1 MISFYKPNS
10 KNNGTACSFTVN
22 AKDASIWGSLI
33 KQSSWNE
40 VKKIGSFSENQNNPN
55 KSVKVKFSLTEAA
68 GIIDAIERNAEFSAY
83 HTSEKQ
89 ITKIKFSPYIR
100 DEKQVGYSY
109 SVNKEDKQNIENKQ
123 SFLLGL
129 YFNEAR
135 LLKEFLTHSLHSIF
149 KSQEIEMIK
158 KIKNSKPY
166 QESNQS
172 QTNQSQSNQS
182 ESNHQNDD
190 GELW

>member
-10 KNNGTACSFTVN
+10 KNTGTACSFSVN
-22 AKDASIWGSLI
+22 SKDNSVWGSLI

-40 VKKIGSFSENQNNPN
+40 AKKIGSFSENQNNPN

-68 GIIDAIERNAEFSAY
+68 GLLDSLERNTEFSAY

-89 ITKIKFSPYIR
+89 ITKIRLAPYIR
-100 DEKQVGYSY
+100 DEKQVGFSY

-123 SFLLGL
+123 SYLIGF

-135 LLKEFLTHSLHSIF
+135 LLREFLAYSLNSVF
-149 KSQEIEMIK
+149 ETQRIEAIK
-158 KIKNSKPY
+158 KAKNSTKETINSP
-166 QESNQS
+166 QEDS
-172 QTNQSQSNQS
+172 
-182 ESNHQNDD
+182 
-190 GELW
+190 ELW

>member
-10 KNNGTACSFTVN
+10 KNTGTACSFTFN
-22 AKDASIWGSLI
+22 TKDQSVWGSLI

-40 VKKIGSFSENQNNPN
+40 TKKIGSFSENQNNPN
-55 KSVKVKFSLTEAA
+55 KSVKIKFSLTEAA
-68 GIIDAIERNAEFSAY
+68 GIIDSIERNVEFSAY

-89 ITKIKFSPYIR
+89 TTRIKICPYIK

-109 SVNKEDKQNIENKQ
+109 SVNKEDKQNSENKQ
-123 SFLLGL
+123 SYLIGF

-135 LLKEFLTHSLHSIF
+135 LVKEFLIHALNATFH
-149 KSQEIEMIK
+149 QQQIENIK
-158 KIKNSKPY
+158 KLKTKKVD
-166 QESNQS
+166 
-172 QTNQSQSNQS
+172 QSNS
-182 ESNHQNDD
+182 ERNED